1 MKHNNRQKKLLKRVP
16 FSIAFWSVFALVMAV
31 LFFCN
36 RGSIS
41 KTVTKLQGVSTEQK
55 SKTVAEEVQGIVE
68 KNVKRNEISIA
79 NADEQNTK
87 QEKENFRPIETEE
100 TLEEERVQ
108 KDERLASTNEI
119 ETTKDKLLSSQLS
132 KDENETEQDVQIQ
145 DAVDEA
151 QQIARNSGVDSKDE
165 KPSQKIEERQ
175 IEVYFATVS
184 DSGAVSRE
192 KCVRTIAK
200 SASPMVDSINSLL
213 AGPTKDETKRGLR
226 SFIPAETR
234 LLSASIKDGSAHLN
248 FSEDFQFNRY
258 GVEGYNVQ
266 LQQVVFT
273 ACAFPTVN
281 SVQFLIEGQK
291 RDFIG
296 SEGVWIGSPL
306 TPSSF

>member
-55 SKTVAEEVQGIVE
+55 SKTVAEEVQDIVE
-68 KNVKRNEISIA
+68 KNVKRNEISVT

-87 QEKENFRPIETEE
+87 QEKENFEPIETEE
-100 TLEEERVQ
+100 TLEEERMQ
-108 KDERLASTNEI
+108 KDEQLASTNEI
-119 ETTKDKLLSSQLS
+119 EATKDKLLSSQLN
-132 KDENETEQDVQIQ
+132 KDGNETEQDVQNT
-145 DAVDEA
+145 VDEE
-151 QQIARNSGVDSKDE
+151 QQVVRSSDVDSKDE
-165 KPSQKIEERQ
+165 RPSQKVEERQ

-184 DSGAVSRE
+184 DSGTVNRE

-200 SASPMVDSINSLL
+200 SASPMADSINSLL